1 MAIARGKNGVIVL
14 EEKGPVASVG
24 RSCRRGFRPARIAV
38 RRRARGTVPHSV
50 AVEVSWPKE
59 ADELRERF
67 GAFAQK
73 MLVRY
78 GNADD
83 AIAEIMRTH
92 RGVVEVRHQYEPG
105 DVVSMDLQARL
116 PKAHAR
122 DATVAAMTAL
132 ETFSVRPD
140 RM

>member
-1 MAIARGKNGVIVL
+1 VAIARGKNGVIHL
-14 EEKGPVASVG
+14 EEKGAIASVA
-24 RSCRRGFRPARIAV
+24 RSFRHGFRGGRRAV
-38 RRRARGTVPHSV
+38 RRRARGAVPHSV
-50 AVEVSWPKE
+50 AVQVSWPKE

-67 GAFAQK
+67 GDFAQK

-105 DVVSMDLQARL
+105 DVGSMDLQARL
-116 PKAHAR
+116 RKAHAR
-122 DATVAAMTAL
+122 DATVAAMTAI
-132 ETFSVRPD
+132 ESFSVTLD
-140 RM
+140 RR